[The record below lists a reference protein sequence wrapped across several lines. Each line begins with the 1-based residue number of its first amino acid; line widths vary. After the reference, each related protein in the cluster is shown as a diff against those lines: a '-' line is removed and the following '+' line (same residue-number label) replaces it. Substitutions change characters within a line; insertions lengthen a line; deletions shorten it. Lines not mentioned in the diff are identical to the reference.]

1 MAVVTGASSG
11 IGLATAIEL
20 GRLGWSVAMASRRAE
35 ALQAGAEAVMRAGA
49 AGVLVLPTDVGD
61 PVQVESM
68 IDGAVERFGRL
79 DALINNAG
87 VAPLAPIDRTDVE
100 MLSRTF
106 FVNAIGPGVAIARAW
121 PIMKAQGG
129 GRIVNVGTLGTRD
142 PFPGFFAY
150 AASKCALDSY
160 ARSIAKEGVEF
171 GIRGFTVS
179 PGAVETPTLRALFD
193 ETLIPPS
200 AALSADEVA
209 SIVVDCA
216 TGRCDDANGQV
227 LWVDAPA

>member
-1 MAVVTGASSG
+1 DFSSSRPACIEVRAGRAWFNGRMPVDSSKSTSSISAGSSGRHGVAVVTGASSG

-20 GRLGWSVAMASRRAE
+20 GRVGWSVAMASRRAE

-106 FVNAIGPGVAIARAW
+106 FVNAIG
-121 PIMKAQGG
+121 
-129 GRIVNVGTLGTRD
+129 
-142 PFPGFFAY
+142 
-150 AASKCALDSY
+150 
-160 ARSIAKEGVEF
+160 
-171 GIRGFTVS
+171 
-179 PGAVETPTLRALFD
+179 
-193 ETLIPPS
+193 
-200 AALSADEVA
+200 
-209 SIVVDCA
+209 
-216 TGRCDDANGQV
+216 
-227 LWVDAPA
+227 